1 MTPTIILDLTF
12 IALSYWLAFRALRT
26 GRIRLNLGVFTRTE
40 KAWCYWGFVSLY
52 LLLGTMLMVK
62 MVYKMLTTAA

>member
-1 MTPTIILDLTF
+1 MNSAIILDLTF

-40 KAWCYWGFVSLY
+40 KAWAYWGFVSLY
-52 LLLGTMLMVK
+52 LLLGVALLFKV
-62 MVYKMLTTAA
+62 VFNLLTSAA